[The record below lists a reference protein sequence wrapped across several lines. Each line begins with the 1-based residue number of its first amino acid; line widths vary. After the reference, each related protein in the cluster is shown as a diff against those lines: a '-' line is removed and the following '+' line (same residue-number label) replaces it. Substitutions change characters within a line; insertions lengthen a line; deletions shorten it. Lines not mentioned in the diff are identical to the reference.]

1 MSNNLNPN
9 KKQSQSQKAHIL
21 TLLQCGAV
29 LTPLDALAMVGTTKL
44 ATRVSELINKDGH
57 TEIQKEW
64 AEVTDRNGE
73 TIRVMSYRIEQPL
86 QKSA

>member
-1 MSNNLNPN
+1 MSNNFNPN
-9 KKQSQSQKAHIL
+9 KKNSQSQKAAIL
-21 TLLQCGAV
+21 ALLQCGAV

-64 AEVTDRNGE
+64 VNVYDRNNE
-73 TIRVMSYRIEQPL
+73 LVRVMSYKIQL
-86 QKSA
+86 TNS